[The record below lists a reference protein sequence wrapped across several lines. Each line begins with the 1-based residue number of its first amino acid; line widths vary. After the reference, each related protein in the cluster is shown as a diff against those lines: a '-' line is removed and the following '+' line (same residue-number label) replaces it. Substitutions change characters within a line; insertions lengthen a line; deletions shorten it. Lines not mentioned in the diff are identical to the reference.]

1 MGQNRAL
8 GDGPF
13 SGFGILK
20 RHDGMTEAV
29 SRNGGEDVLSSI
41 RRLVAQE
48 VPLPEPTKPAT
59 QEKLLL
65 TPALR
70 VDDAEQSAL
79 DAGRDTVQAAQ
90 QNASA
95 PAEFAP
101 AQTQGAGQAPEAG
114 PASGSAPA
122 LDDPVSEVGVSA
134 DDPAMSDAQMTT
146 DTPYSAP
153 SPEDRALDATLARLQ
168 AVLSGAT
175 RPAGTEAL
183 SGDEG
188 PLDDVIDEGMLYQI
202 VAHIVR
208 QELQG
213 ELGEKITRNI
223 RKLVRAEVAR
233 ELQLRQL

>member
-1 MGQNRAL
+1 
-8 GDGPF
+8 
-13 SGFGILK
+13 
-20 RHDGMTEAV
+20 MTEAV

-41 RRLVAQE
+41 RRLVAQDA
-48 VPLPEPTKPAT
+48 PLPEPTKPAS

-79 DAGRDTVQAAQ
+79 DAGRDTVQAEQ

-95 PAEFAP
+95 PAESAP
-101 AQTQGAGQAPEAG
+101 AQTQDAGQAPEAG
-114 PASGSAPA
+114 PSASGGARA
-122 LDDPVSEVGVSA
+122 MDDPVSEDGVTA
-134 DDPAMSDAQMTT
+134 YDPAMSDAQMTT